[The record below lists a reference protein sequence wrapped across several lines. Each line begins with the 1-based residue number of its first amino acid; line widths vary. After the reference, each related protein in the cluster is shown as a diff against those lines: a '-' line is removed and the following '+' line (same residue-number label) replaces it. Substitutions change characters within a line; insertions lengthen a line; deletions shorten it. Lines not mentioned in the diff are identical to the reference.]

1 MVTHA
6 RVGAMHQTD
15 SIRDP
20 IREIFLIIERTKRLD
35 PEAFAR
41 RVSSEGVPGPFVEP
55 DESRR
60 SAAYERAR
68 TEVREDLTDNN
79 R

>member
-1 MVTHA
+1 
-6 RVGAMHQTD
+6 MHQTD
-15 SIRDP
+15 STRDSL
-20 IREIFLIIERTKRLD
+20 REIFLIIERTKRLD

-41 RVSSEGVPGPFVEP
+41 HRSSDGMPGLFVEP

-68 TEVREDLTDNN
+68 TEVRKSLSSNDRRALL
-79 R
+79 RF